1 MNCPECG
8 ASLKDGQMLC
18 PVCGAEI
25 QLIPDFDPDIEKEI
39 HDTLS
44 ELDVNIAADT
54 QRLPDLDELRQTGGL
69 DFIDFDMPYEYDD
82 DDPES
87 EYYDNGNH
95 DGEDYDAGAD
105 RGRIAGP
112 GAYTEEFATDADNG
126 VYPEA
131 GYGTGAGNGTYWEE
145 DHGRDTGN
153 GTYPENDYRDDSE
166 YYDTEESYEE
176 DEYYNDD
183 PYDEEFDEEYDGD
196 FLDELDDF
204 DDEEDVVK
212 QIALAIRESRFRW
225 LYAVLLVAVIAGIGF
240 AAYRISR
247 VILLDNSA
255 QHQAE
260 LAASAFAEAD
270 YAGAIRYME
279 KSLSL
284 DSTDIGR
291 KYTLVD
297 YYFADGQDDK
307 ALLLLWEIIY
317 AKDASSANAYQR
329 VLNYYEERKDYAKI
343 EAILSNCEDQD
354 IIAQF
359 GSYLANPPEFS
370 IPAGTYDD
378 VITLNISSNT
388 NGTIYYTMDGT
399 EPTTNS
405 EVFTAPLT
413 FELGSY
419 TVKAI
424 FVNSMGVQSAV
435 AEARYTVYIRVPD
448 APVVFPVS
456 DSYSKPVWI
465 TAFAM
470 KYCTIHYTTDGTI
483 PTMDSPQYTN
493 PIPMPIGTSHFIF
506 ASYSQEGV
514 LGETLDVQ
522 YTLMLDAEIE
532 PQSVIDALRQYNINT
547 GRTTDNYGHLPGSNT
562 RYSYTVGYAL
572 TLPQPE
578 QPEDEKGGA
587 EVSVVPGNADI
598 YYLVTENVID
608 SNEISMRTGNYY
620 MCNIKTGEL
629 YKARRT
635 DEMRYEKAELIP
647 PEAFAAPEIPEI
659 PEVPEIPEGLPEF

>member
-8 ASLKDGQMLC
+8 AALKEGQMLC
-18 PVCGAEI
+18 PVCGTEI
-25 QLIPDFDPDIEKEI
+25 QLIPDFDPAVENEI

-44 ELDVNIAADT
+44 ELDLRLASDT

-69 DFIDFDMPYEYDD
+69 DFIDLDMPYEYAEEDGAPAEETDGYREEGVDGYPEAAAGGDPAADVQPEENTSGKDAVSGTEFPEDD
-82 DDPES
+82 GAAYDESYEGDPD
-87 EYYDNGNH
+87 EYYD
-95 DGEDYDAGAD
+95 D
-105 RGRIAGP
+105 
-112 GAYTEEFATDADNG
+112 
-126 VYPEA
+126 
-131 GYGTGAGNGTYWEE
+131 
-145 DHGRDTGN
+145 
-153 GTYPENDYRDDSE
+153 
-166 YYDTEESYEE
+166 E
-176 DEYYNDD
+176 DEYYDEDGD

-225 LYAVLLVAVIAGIGF
+225 LYAGLLVVAVLAIGF
-240 AAYRISR
+240 AAYKISHK
-247 VILLDNSA
+247 ILLDNSA
-255 QHQAE
+255 DHQAE
-260 LAASAFAEAD
+260 LATSAAADMDYASA
-270 YAGAIRYME
+270 IKYME
-279 KSLSL
+279 KALSL
-284 DSTDIGR
+284 DSTDISR

-329 VLNYYEERKDYAKI
+329 MLNYYEERKDYAKI
-343 EAILSNCEDQD
+343 EEILSSCEDQA

-359 GSYLANPPEFS
+359 GNFMANPPEFS
-370 IPAGTYDD
+370 MPAGTYDD

-424 FVNSMGVQSAV
+424 FVNSMGVQSDV
-435 AEARYTVYIRVPD
+435 ATAQYTIYIRIPD
-448 APVVFPVS
+448 APVVFPES
-456 DSYSKPVWI
+456 GSFTKPVWI
-465 TAFAM
+465 TAFGM
-470 KYCTIHYTTDGTI
+470 KYCTVHYTTDGTI
-483 PTMDSPQYTN
+483 PTMDSPLYTN
-493 PIPMPIGTSHFIF
+493 PIPMPLGSSHFIF

-514 LGETLDVQ
+514 LGETLDMQ
-522 YTLMLDAEIE
+522 YTLMPDAKVA
-532 PQSVIDALRQYNINT
+532 PQQVIDALIQYNINT

-562 RYSYTVGYAL
+562 RYSYAVGYCL

-578 QPEDEKGGA
+578 QPEDETAGA
-587 EVSVVPGNADI
+587 EVSVVNERADI
-598 YYLVTENVID
+598 YYLITENVID
-608 SNEISMRTGNYY
+608 SNEVSMRTGNYF
-620 MCNIKTGEL
+620 MCNIETGEL
-629 YKARRT
+629 FKAKRSE
-635 DEMRYEKAELIP
+635 EMRYEKAELIP
-647 PEAFAAPEIPEI
+647 PEAFAAPAGPPEEGG
-659 PEVPEIPEGLPEF
+659 PEPPPEPEP